1 MSLHDSRGVPVST
14 SNRTLLQQYEHA
26 LDLSVSYTLDP
37 LAAIQSALDADP
49 QFASGHC
56 LRAGLMVMSSDRM
69 VAPLLTQSIE
79 AVEGLGKRANER
91 ERAHAA
97 AARAWLH
104 GDFAG
109 SVRRYGDILIDHPH
123 DLLALQIAHVGDFF
137 LGASSMLRDRIA
149 QVLPAW
155 AASTPGYSYVL
166 GMYAFGLEETSL
178 YSRAEDAG
186 RRALEL
192 NPRDAWAVHA
202 VTHVMEMQGRVRD
215 GVDWLTSRELDWS
228 VNNGF
233 SFHNWWHLALFHLD
247 GGEIPQV
254 LDLYDR
260 RIRANASQV
269 PLEMIDASALLWR
282 LTLRSVDVTQR
293 WRDLASCWEPFAD
306 HAYYAFNDAH
316 AVMAFVGAQRFDL
329 AQQTLA
335 AMERKAAGSD
345 TNAMMTREVG
355 LPLARA
361 IVAFAAR
368 RYDETLHLLA
378 GIRTHAHRFGGSHA
392 QRDLIHLTMTEAA
405 LRSGQGK
412 AARALVAERTQLKPS
427 SPSNWQLAARACEA
441 NNDAPGAAKARD
453 NAEARRRA
461 QLGVHRSQLLAPTRE
476 AASG

>member
-14 SNRTLLQQYEHA
+14 SSRTLLQQYEHA
-26 LDLSVSYTLDP
+26 LELSVSYTLDP
-37 LAAIQSALDADP
+37 LAAIQIAVDADP
-49 QFASGHC
+49 EFASGHC

-69 VAPLLTQSIE
+69 VAPLLSQSIE
-79 AVEGLGKRANER
+79 AIENCGRRANER

-97 AARAWLH
+97 AARSWLH

-109 SVRRYGDILIDHPH
+109 AVRRYGDILIDYPH
-123 DLLALQIAHVGDFF
+123 DLLALQIAHIGDFF
-137 LGASSMLRDRIA
+137 LGSSSMLRDRVA

-155 AASTPGYSYVL
+155 DVSMPGYSYVL

-215 GVDWLTSRELDWS
+215 GVDWLTSRELDWA

-233 SFHNWWHLALFHLD
+233 SFHNWWHLALLHLD
-247 GGEIPQV
+247 GGDIPQV

-260 RIRANASQV
+260 RIRASASQV

-282 LTLRSVDVTQR
+282 LTLQGVDVAER
-293 WRDLASCWEPFAD
+293 WSDLAKCWEPFTE

-329 AQQTLA
+329 AQRTLA
-335 AMERKAAGSD
+335 AMERKAVGSD

-361 IVAFAAR
+361 LVAHAAG
-368 RYDETLHLLA
+368 RYDDVLSLLA
-378 GIRTHAHRFGGSHA
+378 GIRGHAHRFGGSHA

-427 SPSNWQLAARACEA
+427 SVFNWRLAARACDV
-441 NNDAPGAAKARD
+441 NGDAAGAARARD
-453 NAEARRRA
+453 NAETRRRA
-461 QLGVHRSQLLAPTRE
+461 QFGSHRAQALVTTRE